1 MGMKRDAGGKQR
13 VSVSSPNVERVRRW
27 EEMMRHNASFS
38 EDKHPRDEKGRFAE
52 KGLAFAD
59 KTSKMK
65 SRRRKEVRL
74 PPKEYAKVMHE
85 LNTNLT
91 KEERNKKHLVKH
103 IGDYT
108 YYVEIDGFNDYR
120 IVGRKK
126 IP

>member
-59 KTSKMK
+59 KASRMK

-74 PPKEYAKVMHE
+74 LPKEYAKVMHE

-91 KEERNKKHLVKH
+91 KEELSEGITVRH

-120 IVGRKK
+120 IIGKDE
-126 IP
+126 I

>member
-1 MGMKRDAGGKQR
+1 MGMKRDAGGKRR
-13 VSVSSPNVERVRRW
+13 VSVSSPNVERVKRW
-27 EEMMRHNASFS
+27 GEMMRHNASFS

-59 KTSKMK
+59 KTSRMK

-91 KEERNKKHLVKH
+91 KEEQQQRLVSRN
-103 IGDYT
+103 IGNYVYT
-108 YYVEIDGFNDYR
+108 VENNGFNEYR
-120 IVGRKK
+120 VIRKK
-126 IP
+126 KI

>member
-1 MGMKRDAGGKQR
+1 
-13 VSVSSPNVERVRRW
+13 
-27 EEMMRHNASFS
+27 
-38 EDKHPRDEKGRFAE
+38 
-52 KGLAFAD
+52 
-59 KTSKMK
+59 MK

-91 KEERNKKHLVKH
+91 KEERNKKHLMKH

>member
-1 MGMKRDAGGKQR
+1 M
-13 VSVSSPNVERVRRW
+13 SVSSPNVERVRRW

-38 EDKHPRDEKGRFAE
+38 EDKHSRDEKGRFAE

-59 KTSKMK
+59 KTSRMK

-91 KEERNKKHLVKH
+91 KEEQQQRLVSRN
-103 IGDYT
+103 IGNYVYT
-108 YYVEIDGFNDYR
+108 VENNGFNEYR
-120 IVGRKK
+120 VIRKK
-126 IP
+126 KI